1 MMHKIDTIYWQPGCM
16 VHLPG
21 SYSSD
26 YFVIVLHVDVISWQI
41 LTYTLRFSYQLGSVY
56 KPPLIDTF
64 YPYRFWLWQAE
75 RGDLHEQTDSS
86 IRQARPTRLEF
97 DCFGPFSVV
106 RKLPPAKVHFLAN
119 RLMKAFYDLS
129 SWHLSYLYSPIRI
142 PNALL
147 LRRIDSAIDYANRFS
162 LLGAN

>member
-1 MMHKIDTIYWQPGCM
+1 MMHKIDTIYWQTGCM

-41 LTYTLRFSYQLGSVY
+41 LTYTLRFSDQLGSVY

-119 RLMKAFYDLS
+119 RLMKAFYVLS

-142 PNALL
+142 PNDLL
-147 LRRIDSAIDYANRFS
+147 LRRIDGAINYANRFS